1 MLLSA
6 GSCLE
11 ELKVK
16 ILAWSLI
23 DKSLI
28 SELIHW
34 KNM

>member
-6 GSCLE
+6 VSCLA

-16 ILAWSLI
+16 VLAWSLI